1 MRLDLSTSDWHKLLK
16 PVLPHAA
23 TGKLAESQPHLGRVR
38 LELRAICAGNR
49 YLHRVQAYANG
60 THVLTVKR
68 ARSA

>member
-1 MRLDLSTSDWHKLLK
+1 MKNARKGENAPSIPS
-16 PVLPHAA
+16 PA
-23 TGKLAESQPHLGRVR
+23 
-38 LELRAICAGNR
+38 LRAICAGNR